1 MQEKRR
7 KTILQEAQRAAH
19 QDDAKKAGE
28 GHEVERRGGELFLL
42 FSPLSPSLP
51 PSLHTFR
58 VFLLFPTPLDP
69 LGAGGDSKSHS
80 WAFYFECDC
89 CVTTRFFFFLVL
101 FFFVSVRSLIPPS
114 SVISPP
120 FVHFVF
126 PRYGIRQRSLLLC
139 AGIVL
144 RIFFFLLR
152 HDQAVRVMSTQ
163 AGDISFVAQPTLSFI
178 VLSLGT

>member
-89 CVTTRFFFFLVL
+89 CVTTRFFFFWCSFFLCLCALLFPRPLSSHPPLFTLFSRATASGNVVCSSVLVL
-101 FFFVSVRSLIPPS
+101 SYVFFFSCYVMTKLCVSCP
-114 SVISPP
+114 
-120 FVHFVF
+120 HK
-126 PRYGIRQRSLLLC
+126 
-139 AGIVL
+139 
-144 RIFFFLLR
+144 
-152 HDQAVRVMSTQ
+152 
-163 AGDISFVAQPTLSFI
+163 
-178 VLSLGT
+178 LGTFLS

>member
-89 CVTTRFFFFLVL
+89 CVTTRFFFFFGAL
-101 FFFVSVRSLIPPS
+101 FFCVCALSYSPVLCHLTPLCSLC
-114 SVISPP
+114 
-120 FVHFVF
+120 F
-126 PRYGIRQRSLLLC
+126 P
-139 AGIVL
+139 A
-144 RIFFFLLR
+144 LR
-152 HDQAVRVMSTQ
+152 HPAT
-163 AGDISFVAQPTLSFI
+163 
-178 VLSLGT
+178 